1 MEYSTG
7 QFLRRLLTE
16 ARHAS
21 PILRPAEYV
30 LLVSQERT
38 GSTLLSNLVSFHPE
52 ILMDLHIFYTPET
65 WPSSRRPG
73 RWLPSSRPVRGFKFK
88 TTHTPLKSSV
98 ETARDFFR
106 AQQAGGVH
114 IIRLQRQNL
123 FRQALSAQMVG
134 KRNVLHAWRDT
145 PAARAAARPST
156 TVDIPDLFGRMEY
169 FERLTRFQDASL
181 EDIPHLSVTYE
192 QDLLPQNRHQ
202 DTADRI
208 FEYLGLAPARVET
221 QLRKLT
227 SNDLSQIV
235 DNLDEVTAALRDTP
249 FARFLEPEVQP
260 VA

>member
-1 MEYSTG
+1 MNVT
-7 QFLRRLLTE
+7 
-16 ARHAS
+16 
-21 PILRPAEYV
+21 
-30 LLVSQERT
+30 
-38 GSTLLSNLVSFHPE
+38 
-52 ILMDLHIFYTPET
+52 DLI
-65 WPSSRRPG
+65 
-73 RWLPSSRPVRGFKFK
+73 
-88 TTHTPLKSSV
+88 
-98 ETARDFFR
+98 
-106 AQQAGGVH
+106 
-114 IIRLQRQNL
+114 
-123 FRQALSAQMVG
+123 
-134 KRNVLHAWRDT
+134 
-145 PAARAAARPST
+145 
-156 TVDIPDLFGRMEY
+156 GRMEY